1 MSDFQSALLI
11 YDEGG
16 GYRRF
21 LGADPE
27 TGWALREL
35 CDEQVVLENSFVT
48 SESVVAL
55 GTQLVNAIIPDETN
69 VETGTWNGETLNFV
83 QSRFYPELLDAIVD
97 ETLALL
103 NEGLPP
109 SEIVIVA
116 PYLSDSLRFSLTN
129 RLDAREIPWRSHRP
143 SRSLRDEPASHA
155 LLTLAAL
162 AHPDWKIRP
171 PKFDVAYALM
181 HSIEGMDLVR
191 AQLLAEIVYRQ
202 RDFSLATFE
211 GIKPDVQ
218 ERITFTFGNRYSAL
232 RDWLQA
238 YRESDALPLDHF
250 LRRLFGEVLS
260 QPGFGFHRNL
270 DSVRV
275 AASLVES
282 VRKFR
287 QTFEPVEALTGF
299 ENLSGLGK
307 EYIAMLN
314 DGVIAAQ
321 YLESW
326 RTEDEEAVLIAPA
339 YTFLMMNRPVTVQ
352 FWLDAGSSG
361 WYERLAQPIT
371 HPYVLAR
378 GWEPGRLWTDAD
390 EVEMNK
396 ESLARL
402 TSGLLRRCRE
412 RVYLGMS
419 ELGESG
425 FEQRGDLLKAFQ
437 KVLQQTS

>member
-1 MSDFQSALLI
+1 
-11 YDEGG
+11 
-16 GYRRF
+16 
-21 LGADPE
+21 
-27 TGWALREL
+27 
-35 CDEQVVLENSFVT
+35 
-48 SESVVAL
+48 
-55 GTQLVNAIIPDETN
+55 
-69 VETGTWNGETLNFV
+69 
-83 QSRFYPELLDAIVD
+83 LDAIVD
-97 ETLALL
+97 ETLVLL
-103 NEGLPP
+103 NEGIPP
-109 SEIVIVA
+109 SEIVILA

-129 RLDAREIPWRSHRP
+129 RLEAREIPWRSHRP
-143 SRSLRDEPASHA
+143 SRSLRDEPASHT

-162 AHPDWKIRP
+162 AHPSWNIRP

-181 HSIEGMDLVR
+181 QSIEGMDLVR
-191 AQLLAEIVYRQ
+191 AQLLTEIVYRQ
-202 RDFSLATFE
+202 RDFSLAFFD
-211 GIKPDVQ
+211 GINPDMQ
-218 ERITFTFGNRYSAL
+218 ERITFTFGNRYSVL

-238 YRESDALPLDHF
+238 YRESEALPLDHF
-250 LRRLFGEVLS
+250 LRKLFGEVLS
-260 QPGFGFHRNL
+260 QPGFGFHTNL

-287 QTFEPVEALTGF
+287 QAMEPVGGSDKSD
-299 ENLSGLGK
+299 LSDMSDLGR
-307 EYIAMLN
+307 EYLAMLG

-326 RTEDEEAVLIAPA
+326 RTEDEDAVLVAPA
-339 YTFLMMNRPVTVQ
+339 YTFLMMNHPVSVQ

-390 EVEMNK
+390 EVQQSREA
-396 ESLARL
+396 LARL

-437 KVLQQTS
+437 KVLQQAS

>member
-1 MSDFQSALLI
+1 
-11 YDEGG
+11 
-16 GYRRF
+16 
-21 LGADPE
+21 
-27 TGWALREL
+27 
-35 CDEQVVLENSFVT
+35 
-48 SESVVAL
+48 
-55 GTQLVNAIIPDETN
+55 
-69 VETGTWNGETLNFV
+69 
-83 QSRFYPELLDAIVD
+83 LLDAIAD

-103 NEGLPP
+103 NSGVSP

-129 RLDAREIPWRSHRP
+129 RLDARKIPWRSHRP

-162 AHPDWKIRP
+162 AHQDWNIRP
-171 PKFDVAYALM
+171 PKFDVAYAFM
-181 HSIEGMDLVR
+181 QSIAGMDLVR

-202 RDFSLATFE
+202 RDFSLAPFD

-218 ERITFTFGNRYSAL
+218 ERITFTLGNRYSLL

-238 YRESDALPLDHF
+238 YRESEALPLDHF
-250 LRRLFGEVLS
+250 LRKMFGEVLS
-260 QPGFGFHRNL
+260 QPGFGFHTSL
-270 DSVRV
+270 DAIRV
-275 AASLVES
+275 AASLVDS
-282 VRKFR
+282 VKNFR
-287 QTFEPVEALTGF
+287 IAMEPSGELTGLS
-299 ENLSGLGK
+299 NLSVLGK

-314 DGVIAAQ
+314 DGVLAAQ

-326 RTEDEEAVLIAPA
+326 RASDEDAVFVAPA
-339 YTFLMMNRPVTVQ
+339 YTFLLTYRPVTVQ

-361 WYERLAQPIT
+361 WYERLAQPVT

-378 GWEPGRLWTDAD
+378 GWEPGRLWTDAE
-390 EVEMNK
+390 EVEQSR
-396 ESLARL
+396 EALARL

-425 FEQRGDLLKAFQ
+425 FENRGDLLKAFQ
-437 KVLQQTS
+437 KVLQGQAGE